1 MSKYEEQAKVIGTKN
16 TQVNKLAQAIRG
28 VHSRYSKADH
38 LGLDELV
45 DRFIV
50 RDSESNIQLGSLD
63 QIELSNFT
71 HQSSM
76 VAGEIP
82 S

>member
-1 MSKYEEQAKVIGTKN
+1 MSRYEEQAKVIGTKN

-28 VHSRYSKADH
+28 VHSQYSKADH

-50 RDSESNIQLGSLD
+50 RDSESNI
-63 QIELSNFT
+63 
-71 HQSSM
+71 
-76 VAGEIP
+76 
-82 S
+82 